1 MLTKLSILYAK
12 KMQQTVF
19 LFVCLF
25 FNAIPGSSVSKE
37 SACSAGDPGSI
48 TGSGRWPGEGNANP
62 LQYSCLERLMDRGAW
77 RATVHGFTRV
87 RQDLVTKQQQHQ
99 LRQIQSRL
107 EGLVNQ
113 TRSHASVSIHVC
125 GTWWSLLVTLQF
137 TARETLALRF
147 LWQWATL
154 LTTAHL
160 GMVTSLA
167 TVTFKRMN

>member
-1 MLTKLSILYAK
+1 MENWKRWETWD
-12 KMQQTVF
+12 F
-19 LFVCLF
+19 LDNPELF
-25 FNAIPGSSVSKE
+25 AGGASGKE
-37 SACSAGDPGSI
+37 SACQCRRRRFDP
-48 TGSGRWPGEGNANP
+48 WVGNIPKGGQDNP
-62 LQYSCLERLMDRGAW
+62 LQYSCLGNPVDRGAW